1 MTKQSRRPKQSLV
14 RLKIALLTG
23 SLIAT
28 LAGAVVLG
36 RQEVLDTATTAPTNQ
51 TITVLPPANAPTTV
65 QLPPSSRRTQ
75 VQLQPIP
82 QAIQPRINPIART
95 RSSR

>member
-1 MTKQSRRPKQSLV
+1 MLKMVLV
-14 RLKIALLTG
+14 TG

-28 LAGAVVLG
+28 LAGSVVLG
-36 RQEVLDTATTAPTNQ
+36 REEALAAATTAPTNPS
-51 TITVLPPANAPTTV
+51 ITAQVSANEPAAI
-65 QLPPSSRRTQ
+65 QLPPNSRQTQ

-82 QAIQPRINPIART
+82 QVVQPRINPIART

>member
-1 MTKQSRRPKQSLV
+1 M
-14 RLKIALLTG
+14 LKIALVTG

-28 LAGAVVLG
+28 LAGSVVLG
-36 RQEVLDTATTAPTNQ
+36 RQEALAAVTTSPTNPS
-51 TITVLPPANAPTTV
+51 ITVQAPANEPAAI
-65 QLPPSSRRTQ
+65 QLPPNSRQTQ

-82 QAIQPRINPIART
+82 QVVQPRINPIART